1 MESPNHD
8 LLLTADAQCALS
20 VPQSDVFLESIHL
33 FCAAGVP
40 GASFPLYEAA

>member
-8 LLLTADAQCALS
+8 LLLTADAQRALS
-20 VPQSDVFLESIHL
+20 VPQSDGFLERIHL

-40 GASFPLYEAA
+40 RASLPLYEAA